1 MDASLLKLDDVKK
14 YKYQAVSLELH
25 WAEIDYKS
33 EGYEIKPYNQVMRI
47 PVQRLLDEVL
57 LGFES
62 KDLLNLSVS
71 ILGKLLNTFN
81 RPVNINVEDVVKLPV
96 SDEEFPPLEK
106 FRQYHTPIL
115 YRQEPLKDFV
125 LPYIEYENNFHLEK
139 TTQVHVYFLHDDLF
153 RLTWTLSAS
162 YVDYDVIPYSYEPHQ
177 ESKIV
182 NTIVTWFRECF
193 DPETYRY
200 PPVEKDY
207 SDFNMFKRKSSS
219 SDTEIKPEQKQKD
232 PNEKLLKF
240 LTLEYLELLR
250 QSPKLD
256 LALKAQTEALTLF
269 LNEQNKKGM

>member
-1 MDASLLKLDDVKK
+1 MNTGLLELDDVKK
-14 YKYQAVSLELH
+14 YKYQAVSVELH
-25 WAEIDYKS
+25 WAGIDYKS
-33 EGYEIKPYNQVMRI
+33 EGYEIKPYNQVMHI
-47 PVQRLLDEVL
+47 PVQRLLDSVL

-62 KDLLNLSVS
+62 EDLLNLSVP
-71 ILGKLLNTFN
+71 ILGKLLNTFK

-125 LPYIEYENNFHLEK
+125 LPYIEYENNFYLEK

-153 RLTWTLSAS
+153 RLTWNLSAY

-200 PPVEKDY
+200 PTVEKDY
-207 SDFNMFKRKSSS
+207 SDVDIFRRKSSS
-219 SDTEIKPEQKQKD
+219 SDTEIKSEQKPKD